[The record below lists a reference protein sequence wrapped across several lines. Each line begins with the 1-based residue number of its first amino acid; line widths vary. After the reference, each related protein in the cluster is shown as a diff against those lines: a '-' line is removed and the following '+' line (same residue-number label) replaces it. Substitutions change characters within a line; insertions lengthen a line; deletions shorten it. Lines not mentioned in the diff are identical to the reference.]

1 LPDLSRYRSGL
12 ARLRGLRCIHT
23 HLKEEGLNEE
33 DLTDLALL
41 RLDLMCAI
49 TTNRNGLP
57 SFYHIAH
64 LLPVN
69 ENGQGWRILE
79 PIRYGNLNL
88 NFSQLIE
95 ALEEEFQR
103 VQRAHTVKRNKDRA
117 ILIHVSTSN
126 TKTEAEISLM
136 ELSELAYTAGV
147 EVVDKIIQ
155 YRKKINPKFFIGKG
169 KLAEVVIRALQ
180 AGADLLIFDHELNPS
195 QVKAITSFTDL
206 RVIDRTQLILDIFAQ
221 RARSREGKIQVEIAQ
236 LKYLL
241 PRLVKQDA
249 SMSRLAGGI
258 GGRGPG
264 ETKLEIDRR
273 RIKKRLHRLQQELKA
288 IRNERKQ
295 RRIKR
300 KRANLPIISIIGYTN
315 SGKSTLLNALT
326 KSNIL
331 TENKLFATLDPT
343 SRRLRFPNEKEA
355 IITDTV
361 GFIRNLPKDLIEAFA
376 ATLEEL
382 KEADLLIHLIDIS
395 NPHFEEHIETVE
407 GIIDKLNLTHIPVLK
422 VFNKKDLVSAEYV
435 AQQCQRYKA
444 IAISAIQPETLPL
457 LVKKIENILG
467 NFSFNNPGRN

>member
-1 LPDLSRYRSGL
+1 MPDLSRYRSGL

-49 TTNRNGLP
+49 TTNQNGLP

-300 KRANLPIISIIGYTN
+300 KKANLPIISIIGYTN